1 MELLSLKNESIALK
15 LAILRRMGYTS
26 DGTFIFDSNGKK
38 VVDPYI
44 DEAVRVENMVI
55 LHGSEV
61 ILDSN
66 PLSLAGYI
74 EDHGDVF

>member
-66 PLSLAGYI
+66 PLSLAGYV

>member
-26 DGTFIFDSNGKK
+26 DGTFIFDSNGKM

-44 DEAVRVENMVI
+44 DEAVKVENMVI

-66 PLSLAGYI
+66 PLSLAGYV

>member
-26 DGTFIFDSNGKK
+26 DGTFIFDSNGKM